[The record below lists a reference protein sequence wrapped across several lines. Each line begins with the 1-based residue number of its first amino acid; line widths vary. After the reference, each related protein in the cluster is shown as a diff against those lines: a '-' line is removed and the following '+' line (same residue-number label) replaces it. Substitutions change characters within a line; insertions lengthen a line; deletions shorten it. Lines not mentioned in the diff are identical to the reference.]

1 MSDAAAN
8 AAGEAAKVVKDS
20 SGTTFMVILIVLL
33 LIGGIGVRYFSRGFH
48 VHCAISD
55 FKPSFCCTQ
64 AYVYKVNNDI
74 EYIERKKLG
83 VKKAKRLAEEERK
96 KKAGQRLVQ

>member
-33 LIGGIGVRYFSRGFH
+33 LIGGIGVRAFSAVFCLEL
-48 VHCAISD
+48 CAISD
-55 FKPSFCCTQ
+55 LFCF
-64 AYVYKVNNDI
+64 AS
-74 EYIERKKLG
+74 
-83 VKKAKRLAEEERK
+83 
-96 KKAGQRLVQ
+96 AGLRVQSEQ